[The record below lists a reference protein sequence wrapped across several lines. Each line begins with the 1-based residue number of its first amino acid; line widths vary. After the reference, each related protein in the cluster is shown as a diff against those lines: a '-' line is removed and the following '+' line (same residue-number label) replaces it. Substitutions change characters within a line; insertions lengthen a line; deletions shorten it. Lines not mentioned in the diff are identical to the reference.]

1 MMITDPPPFLPPAI
15 SASPPGEPNNPATV
29 TASIDRHLV
38 LSCGE
43 VTSTPPV
50 QYQWTSTT
58 PGLDQLF
65 LTNGIIEG
73 YDGLLY
79 LQLVTQQ
86 LLDIGFVFKCQASN
100 NQLGLFVAGFIQLSP
115 ETNAASGKTN
125 FAM

>member
-1 MMITDPPPFLPPAI
+1 MMITNLPLQFFPPAI
-15 SASPPGEPNNPATV
+15 SASPPGEENNPATV

-50 QYQWTSTT
+50 EYQWAST
-58 PGLDQLF
+58 LDQLF
-65 LTNGIIEG
+65 LPYGIIEG

-86 LLDIGFVFKCQASN
+86 LLDIGFVFNCKASN
-100 NQLGLFVAGFIQLSP
+100 NQLGFFMAGFIRLSA
-115 ETNAASGKTN
+115 ETTTASGKTN